1 MILQMRALNF
11 KNRFCTIE
19 KNKYTKVI
27 MKIILY
33 IYIYIYIYIYM
44 KLYF

>member
-11 KNRFCTIE
+11 KNLCTIE

-44 KLYF
+44 KW